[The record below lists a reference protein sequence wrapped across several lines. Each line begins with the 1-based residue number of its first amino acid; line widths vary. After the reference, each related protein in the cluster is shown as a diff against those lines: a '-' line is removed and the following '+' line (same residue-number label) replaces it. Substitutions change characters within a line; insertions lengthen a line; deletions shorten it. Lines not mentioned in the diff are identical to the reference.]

1 MGAANKNIGD
11 AFLLVWRFPDKFYET
26 DEQGQVRLKE
36 VFYVNNLADLS
47 LIGVIKTIM
56 KLNTNL
62 QILYY
67 RKNEK
72 LNKRIAGISFIK
84 IIR

>member
-72 LNKRIAGISFIK
+72 LNKRIAGIPFI
-84 IIR
+84 